1 MPVTS
6 SSVPPKGRSI
16 SICSSDSGKT
26 THSRPRAFTSDPTAK
41 LILASL
47 ICSNTAT
54 PHPEGDRMLPD
65 RQGDRHTAPRGRPQ
79 GSQPRINPTPAL
91 TKIRCP
97 TPSPIMSYPLGKVTA
112 ILHHPKGDRK
122 GPSLA
127 STQPP
132 PLQRY
137 GATRPLLVVFV
148 RAGVV

>member
-6 SSVPPKGRSI
+6 SSVPPKGRRI

-26 THSRPRAFTSDPTAK
+26 THSRPRALTSDPTAK

-65 RQGDRHTAPRGRPQ
+65 RQGDRPTPPQGRPQ

-91 TKIRCP
+91 TKIRRYSS
-97 TPSPIMSYPLGKVTA
+97 TPRSLCKGGSGVERSGDPCGRPGEGLGLATIA
-112 ILHHPKGDRK
+112 SLLLLHP
-122 GPSLA
+122 
-127 STQPP
+127 
-132 PLQRY
+132 
-137 GATRPLLVVFV
+137 
-148 RAGVV
+148 

>member
-6 SSVPPKGRSI
+6 SSVPPKGRRI

-54 PHPEGDRMLPD
+54 PHPEGDR
-65 RQGDRHTAPRGRPQ
+65 
-79 GSQPRINPTPAL
+79 
-91 TKIRCP
+91 
-97 TPSPIMSYPLGKVTA
+97 
-112 ILHHPKGDRK
+112 K

-132 PLQRY
+132 PLQRLPHHPEGRSLSY
-137 GATRPLLVVFV
+137 YLPKMFGYSAILL
-148 RAGVV
+148 AQSSS

>member
-41 LILASL
+41 LILFSL
-47 ICSNTAT
+47 ICSKRLPHPTPRATACYLTGKATAT
-54 PHPEGDRMLPD
+54 PHPEGDR
-65 RQGDRHTAPRGRPQ
+65 
-79 GSQPRINPTPAL
+79 
-91 TKIRCP
+91 
-97 TPSPIMSYPLGKVTA
+97 
-112 ILHHPKGDRK
+112 K
-122 GPSLA
+122 GPSPT

-137 GATRPLLVVFV
+137 VALPQARSCPTL
-148 RAGVV
+148 